1 MFIKQISVFLENR
14 PGTLRELTEKL
25 GGAGID
31 IRELS
36 VADTQNFGIVRMI
49 LRENVLE
56 SAMELLRSEGYTA
69 RINHVLCAEIP
80 DRAGGLAR
88 LLGVIEDADISVE
101 YMYSFRR
108 SAGGNVLLVLRLSDQ
123 EKGSKLLESE
133 GVKLY
138 SQAEADQY

>member
-49 LRENVLE
+49 LRADVIDE
-56 SAMELLRSEGYTA
+56 AMLLLRSEGYTA
-69 RINHVLCAEIP
+69 RINHVICAEIP

-88 LLGVIEDADISVE
+88 LLNVIEGAGISVE

-123 EKGSKLLESE
+123 EKGCRLLESE